1 MKKITSTS
9 EITVEFYD
17 LDPMNVV
24 WHGNYVKY
32 LEKARC
38 DLLEKIGYTY
48 DDMRAENVMYPI
60 ATVELKFVKSAFF
73 KQKLTVETEL
83 DEYQPAMVIKYRIL
97 DAETKE
103 LLCKAKTMQICV
115 NLQTRE
121 SVYNAPENFVK
132 KIEELSR

>member
-38 DLLEKIGYTY
+38 DLLE
-48 DDMRAENVMYPI
+48 
-60 ATVELKFVKSAFF
+60 
-73 KQKLTVETEL
+73 
-83 DEYQPAMVIKYRIL
+83 
-97 DAETKE
+97 
-103 LLCKAKTMQICV
+103 
-115 NLQTRE
+115 
-121 SVYNAPENFVK
+121 
-132 KIEELSR
+132 